1 MNEYLMITGWIVAPV
16 ISALVAY
23 HYREWREKIN
33 ITTKLPERF
42 VDNWFATWQT
52 NSASENP
59 WSTERVK
66 VSITGKKLHFSNY
79 DNDNEYQ
86 WEGDGEI
93 FNNLYVIGY
102 WRSKKNP
109 TSSGTFTLC
118 LSNQAEYLV
127 GFFLGPNRG
136 GLHNYGAFILAKS
149 KEKLASG
156 KRELALMG
164 PSLHEILATPSRIS
178 G

>member
-1 MNEYLMITGWIVAPV
+1 VE
-16 ISALVAY
+16 
-23 HYREWREKIN
+23 RKIN

-42 VDNWFATWQT
+42 VDNWFATWT

-66 VSITGKKLHFSNY
+66 VSITVRNYISNY

-86 WEGDGEI
+86 WEGTEKS

-149 KEKLASG
+149 KEELASG
-156 KRELALMG
+156 KRNGING
-164 PSLHEILATPSRIS
+164 PEPS
-178 G
+178 

>member
-1 MNEYLMITGWIVAPV
+1 MQQRL
-16 ISALVAY
+16 SALVAY

-79 DNDNEYQ
+79 DNEYQ